1 LTLGALAAHGL
12 PIRQGFTIRGI
23 PTWRGGVEVA
33 EAEAEKAGGGRRLLR
48 GASTALGRV
57 GGH

>member
-33 EAEAEKAGGGRRLLR
+33 EKAGGGRRLLR